1 MMSASL
7 PLSAAGAGG
16 LPLPCGADYSQLY
29 CRGQLALDTGS
40 GEYIVSFSKNA
51 IGAGTMGRTLAAG
64 SCAFSDRPLTSDE
77 PSQIVGGQFIQTRS
91 GDILDPAYSAIR
103 QCLASQSCVF
113 DVCVENDDA
122 GDLLAEPYLSEILF
136 PRF

>member
-1 MMSASL
+1 MPMPRFHRRSLARAAGSRRRWPALAAAAMMSASL

-51 IGAGTMGRTLAAG
+51 IGAGTMGRTRAAG

-91 GDILDPAYSAIR
+91 GDILDPAYSAI
-103 QCLASQSCVF
+103 
-113 DVCVENDDA
+113 
-122 GDLLAEPYLSEILF
+122 
-136 PRF
+136 